1 MAEVRGSPW
10 GTAQHLVLTLGTGLL
25 QCDGDMGTGRVERAM
40 SEPLA
45 CLSRADSVECRAHAQ
60 PTELQ
65 SLADWC
71 SAARLHFPS
80 CSSPGDRA
88 LLERG
93 SSWEGGFAWQDAKT
107 ARAVVGFTAGS
118 GLGKSLRQCRNP
130 FFQVLRLKETCN

>member
-1 MAEVRGSPW
+1 M
-10 GTAQHLVLTLGTGLL
+10 QHSTSNLGTGLL
-25 QCDGDMGTGRVERAM
+25 QCDGDMGTGEQRKR
-40 SEPLA
+40 
-45 CLSRADSVECRAHAQ
+45 CLSLWPV
-60 PTELQ
+60 
-65 SLADWC
+65 
-71 SAARLHFPS
+71 SAGPIWLGAEHTLSPQS
-80 CSSPGDRA
+80 CSSQLAAVLLPGSPSPALQPGDRA